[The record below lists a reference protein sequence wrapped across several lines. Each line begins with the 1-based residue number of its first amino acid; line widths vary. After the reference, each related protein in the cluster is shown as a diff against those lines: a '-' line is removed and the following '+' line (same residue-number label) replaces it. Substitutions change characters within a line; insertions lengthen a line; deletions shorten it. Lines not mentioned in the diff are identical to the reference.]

1 MKNILILEDDDKLRA
16 HLHKA
21 LVSEGYLVTQIAS
34 ISELSYLINNGQGF
48 DLLILDRL
56 IGQEDSKKFIPNL
69 KQKWPSSPIL
79 ILSAISTSVERT
91 DLLDMGV
98 DDYVGKPFSISEVV
112 ARVRALLRRIT
123 GPAPVHIVIRNTVVD
138 IVNRHVIVDSRPLV
152 LAAKEFLLLKTMAQT
167 LGRIYNKSELLDT
180 VWSSSPDV
188 ETNVVEV
195 TISNLRKRLA
205 THGSEISIKNSRNL
219 GYWIEN

>member
-1 MKNILILEDDDKLRA
+1 M
-16 HLHKA
+16 
-21 LVSEGYLVTQIAS
+21 TQIAS

-195 TISNLRKRLA
+195 TITNLRKRLA

>member
-195 TISNLRKRLA
+195 TITNLRKRLA